1 MLAYQAN
8 IGQQVGDGYVHQ
20 QGTAAEI
27 ASSDGR
33 PCPLQD
39 FWTDLY
45 ECALMLCQAK
55 DMRNCADYGN
65 GRAAVVTLPQP
76 GCMLKEE
83 DGSVSGQ
90 MTTVPLPNAEA
101 VIVYG
106 VSTAPSNTSPPPPTV
121 IANTPTRSLTSN
133 APTTPHSLP
142 FCFLNLGLPACNEA
156 IHATSNRLAG
166 QAGRS
171 HAAGEEAMD
180 LKQVST

>member
-1 MLAYQAN
+1 
-8 IGQQVGDGYVHQ
+8 V
-20 QGTAAEI
+20 
-27 ASSDGR
+27 
-33 PCPLQD
+33 PLQD

-65 GRAAVVTLPQP
+65 GRAAVVTLAQP

-121 IANTPTRSLTSN
+121 IANTPIRSLTSN
-133 APTTPHSLP
+133 APTTPPLSPLLFSQPRPPRLQRGHPRNKQS
-142 FCFLNLGLPACNEA
+142 ACGA
-156 IHATSNRLAG
+156 SW
-166 QAGRS
+166 
-171 HAAGEEAMD
+171 
-180 LKQVST
+180 KVSCSG